1 MVAGFAT
8 LGGGP
13 SWNSPDN
20 IKDGS
25 YEHPRDTGWKL
36 VTTGT
41 PGAVASKNAHEL
53 GRIPDEDFDRLERWM
68 AWKSG
73 ETAVQKLHE
82 QLAKAT
88 ARKSRSTPVKLGDL
102 VLLLAMV
109 ELGGEP
115 R

>member
-1 MVAGFAT
+1 MVAGYAT
-8 LGGGP
+8 LGGGLYRDDA
-13 SWNSPDN
+13 NN

-25 YEHPRDTGWKL
+25 YHHPRDTNWPLKKP
-36 VTTGT
+36 T
-41 PGAVASKNAHEL
+41 PGPVFRPSEVGN
-53 GRIPDEDFDRLERWM
+53 IPDEDFDRLERWM

-73 ETAVQKLHE
+73 EVAVQKLHE

-115 R
+115 K